1 MMRIAALR
9 EGVVRAIHYTA
20 AALLIAAVVVM
31 AMQVALRLVFNA
43 PLSWPEEAV
52 RYAFVWVVY
61 LGSVVAVTSDS
72 HIRVLVAIEDRGPTI
87 MRLSDV
93 LSWILNVLS
102 FAFLLYWGID
112 LAVTYKDAEFY
123 TLPGWSQLWYYLALP
138 VCAGMALAFLV
149 LPGQRSGTSK
159 PPGESPL

>member
-1 MMRIAALR
+1 MTRLDAVR
-9 EGVVRAIHYTA
+9 QRVVQAIHVTA

-43 PLSWPEEAV
+43 PLAWPEEAV

-72 HIRVLVAIEDRGPTI
+72 HIRVLVAIENRGPAVR
-87 MRLSDV
+87 RLSDG
-93 LSWILNVLS
+93 LSWVLNVFS
-102 FAFLLYWGID
+102 FGFMLYWGID
-112 LAVTYKDAEFY
+112 LAEKYKDAEFY

-138 VCAGMALAFLV
+138 VCAGMALVFLV
-149 LPGQRSGTSK
+149 LPGRRSDMSK
-159 PPGESPL
+159 PPNESPL